1 MALSDSKILFW
12 NGKIP
17 LKTIHF
23 DSVNDEDRIE
33 QPAPTP
39 PSVPSLCGVSLK
51 YISLVTLAA
60 QNAAL
65 SLLMHYSRVSMPP
78 SRAYSAASAV
88 LATEL
93 LKGLISLFIA
103 LIRVRPSS
111 PQHAFALPL
120 PLSARLANSPLN
132 PRVFMERCK
141 IVGKE
146 VFRPDCWK
154 LSIPAILY
162 VIQNNL
168 QFVAASNLEA
178 ATFQVSYQMKILTT
192 AAFSVILL
200 RRKLTPLKWLA
211 LFFLALGVGIVQIQ
225 CGVAKNP
232 LGDGPSADVHT
243 MVPSKGFLAVAAAC
257 FTSGLAGVYFEMV
270 LKNSTADLW
279 VRNVQLSLFSLLP
292 ALVPIIMTPSPSPGS
307 ASHSVP
313 SLTHLFANFTPWA
326 WATVLTQVL
335 GGLITALVIKY
346 ADNIMKGFATSL
358 SIVISF
364 LASVALFHFRITT
377 SFIVGATVVLTA
389 TWLYSQPDG
398 KQRGS
403 CTAPFKFL
411 RARRSSNA
419 PPPLS
424 PMPTRPLPSPINP
437 SITTSLGRR
446 TPIGS
451 PYSSPT
457 TPAPPAAAAGLAL
470 ASMRSHSMPSILLPA
485 TNTDPPV

>member
-1 MALSDSKILFW
+1 
-12 NGKIP
+12 
-17 LKTIHF
+17 
-23 DSVNDEDRIE
+23 
-33 QPAPTP
+33 
-39 PSVPSLCGVSLK
+39 
-51 YISLVTLAA
+51 
-60 QNAAL
+60 
-65 SLLMHYSRVSMPP
+65 MHYSRVSMPP

-93 LKGLISLFIA
+93 LKGFISLIIA
-103 LIRVRPSS
+103 LIRVRPNSS
-111 PQHAFALPL
+111 QHAFALPSPL
-120 PLSARLANSPLN
+120 PNRLASSPLN
-132 PRVFMERCK
+132 PKIFLERCR

-162 VIQNNL
+162 GQSYPLPSWCDCPHLFRTVIQNNL

-192 AAFSVILL
+192 AAFSVVLL
-200 RRKLTPLKWLA
+200 RRKLTPLKWVA
-211 LFFLALGVGIVQIQ
+211 LLFLAIGVGIVQIQ
-225 CGVAKNP
+225 SSVAKNP
-232 LGDGPSADVHT
+232 SGDGPSADVHT
-243 MVPSKGFLAVAAAC
+243 MIPFKGFLAVAAAC

-270 LKNSTADLW
+270 IKNSTADLW

-292 ALVPIIMTPSPSPGS
+292 ALVPIIMAPSPSPG
-307 ASHSVP
+307 APAHSVP
-313 SLTHLFANFTPWA
+313 SITHLFANFTPWA

-364 LASVALFHFRITT
+364 LASVGLFHFRITA
-377 SFIVGATVVLTA
+377 SFIVGASVVLTA
-389 TWLYSQPDG
+389 TWLYSQPDS
-398 KQRGS
+398 KQRVP
-403 CTAPFKFL
+403 CTMPFKFL
-411 RARRSSNA
+411 RARRCSNA
-419 PPPLS
+419 PPPVS

-437 SITTSLGRR
+437 GLATSLGRR

-457 TPAPPAAAAGLAL
+457 TPLPPTL
-470 ASMRSHSMPSILLPA
+470 ASMRSHSMPSVLPTAA
-485 TNTDPPV
+485 TAESSV